1 MKIVSIPQAQLGN
14 PASWTVNPGSSTSFT
29 LTFLGAT
36 TISLTTSGLTAA
48 AMQSALQA
56 LSTIGPGGALVT
68 LSSGIFTVTMAGS
81 LALISQPS
89 SALTGT
95 GTGGSVTIAQI
106 NAGSAALSV
115 PQIKLEDTQN
125 IGTFYRSAI
134 GDVAIDTFPLPG
146 GPDVVFGGQMQ
157 IGVGL
162 QINLFPPLRIYR
174 TMDGVLFELMANMPI
189 PLTLQDADPV
199 NPRIDLIVAIEQE
212 QTPSATET
220 RHYRVSPPVPG
231 NQEGD
236 VQVAT
241 QLWDQLQIQVITG
254 TPAVS
259 PAQPPV
265 PADGIPLYVVT
276 VPANTTQLVGTM
288 VSDVR
293 NGVLTQAQQDQ
304 AIEELQS
311 EVNSLMANQ
320 PPYPASEVLI
330 GPGAGAFSNETAQ
343 AAFAQIASWS
353 DTSSYDPITRPQTLT
368 SDGRLQAVGRVDT
381 DSVTP
386 VVDVPPGSQIA
397 FSNVVRNINQTSIPA
412 TANPR
417 LVNIDVNAG
426 TQSVPNNVSPLT
438 LSNVLDV
445 ISNGPGTFVQK
456 NGTLPVPRAFG
467 ASAARDGRYIENYGG
482 ASATGSLLSNW
493 STYDTL
499 ADQVTSQTLTGA
511 IPPPSARCF
520 MAPCGD
526 GVHVLLGCPTGSLG
540 SIGQTPPQWFI
551 INTSTWVSTAVSGGP
566 SAAGGTYPFY
576 WAFTGDLIQSNTIL
590 ICTQSASPNTYWS
603 FTWSAGPTTD
613 GVFTKLNV
621 SGAQPQLAWES
632 SEACLYQPGLLVEF
646 ETSTGTSNA
655 GNATYLFNYG
665 TLTWTKQAIS
675 SPVNL
680 FGEGGFFDY
689 FGMKNFGG
697 LPTVVGG
704 TDSEGAGSGF
714 ISGYWQLTPGTP
726 PSWQGNRGNLANK
739 WMPTVASLIANGLP
753 QGQGYI
759 LGGSG
764 SASSAQAASSDIWTF
779 TAGGVVVTTYNGL
792 TGLTLAPGT
801 STATI
806 QFTNFQVPTIGGP
819 VETYLISLFGYLPPG
834 SAQISITLNGGAGPP
849 QQIIRDAVTSV
860 ANSGNPSIRTLQ
872 ITLAG
877 SGSLTPI
884 LTGFSEMFE
893 VEGGPGLTGT
903 FVRFNAPSG
912 AEGLYINRD
921 GSMFFSTNINQSTPG
936 TAILLSITNNG
947 SGVAPSLVNFV
958 NRRWFEL
965 TYSAAKGSG
974 TPQFFYDGAVSP
986 YVVKAVGITGGQNV
1000 GSGGTPTGAQYALPV
1015 PAVNFNSTVTVANV
1029 QASADF
1035 YSVTAIA

>member
-1 MKIVSIPQAQLGN
+1 MKIVSIPQATLGN
-14 PASWTVNPGSSTSFT
+14 PAQWTVNPGSSTSFT

-36 TISLTTSGLTAA
+36 TISLTTSGLTAV
-48 AMQSALQA
+48 AMQSALQS
-56 LSTIGPGGALVT
+56 LSTVGSGNALVS
-68 LSSGIFTVTMAGS
+68 LSSGVFTVTMAGS
-81 LALISQPS
+81 LALISQPV
-89 SALTGT
+89 SALTAS
-95 GTGGSVTIAQI
+95 GTGGAVTVVQT
-106 NAGSAALSV
+106 NAGSAALAV
-115 PQIKLEDTQN
+115 PQIKLGDTQD
-125 IGTFYRSAI
+125 IGLYYRSAI

-146 GPDVVFGGQMQ
+146 GPDVVFGGQME
-157 IGVGL
+157 IGSGL
-162 QINLFPPLRIYR
+162 SINIFPPLRIYR
-174 TMDGVLFELMANMPI
+174 TMDGVLFELMGNLPVPI
-189 PLTLQDADPV
+189 TLQAADAT

-212 QTPSATET
+212 QVPSATQT
-220 RHYRVSPPVPG
+220 RHYRVSPPIPG

-241 QLWDQLQIQVITG
+241 ELWDQLELQVVTG

-259 PAQPPV
+259 PAQPAI
-265 PADGIPLYVVT
+265 PADGVVLYVVT
-276 VPANTTQLVGTM
+276 IPPNTTQLSPTLVT
-288 VSDVR
+288 DAR
-293 NGVLTQAQQDQ
+293 DTVLTQAQQDQ
-304 AIEELQS
+304 AIEALQS
-311 EVNSLMANQ
+311 EVNNLMANQ

-353 DTSSYDPITRPQTLT
+353 DTTSYDPITRPQTLT

-381 DSVTP
+381 DGVTP

-397 FSNVVRNINQTSIPA
+397 FSNVVRNINQTSIPSP
-412 TANPR
+412 ANPR
-417 LVNIDVNAG
+417 LVNIDINAG

-445 ISNGPGTFVQK
+445 VSNGPGNFVEK
-456 NGTLPVPRAFG
+456 SGTLPVPRAFG

-499 ADQVTSQTLTGA
+499 ADQVTPQTLTGA

-526 GVHVLLGCPTGSLG
+526 GVHILLGCPTGQLG
-540 SIGQTPPQWFI
+540 VLGQTPPQWFI
-551 INTSTWVSTAVSGGP
+551 INTSTWVSTSVSGGP
-566 SAAGGTYPFY
+566 SAAGGSSPYY
-576 WAFTGDLIQSNTIL
+576 WAFTGDLVQPNTIL
-590 ICTQSASPNTYWS
+590 VFTQSASPNTYWS
-603 FTWSAGPTTD
+603 FTWSAGPTID
-613 GVFTKLNV
+613 GVFTQLSV
-621 SGAQPQLAWES
+621 HGTQPRLAWES
-632 SEACLYQPGLLVEF
+632 SQVCFYQQGVMVEF
-646 ETSTGTSNA
+646 ETSLGGSNA
-655 GNATYLFNYG
+655 GNATYLFNYT
-665 TLTWTKQAIS
+665 TLTWTQLSIS

-680 FGEGGFFDY
+680 FTQNTFFDY
-689 FGMKNFGG
+689 FGMRNFGG

-704 TDSEGAGSGF
+704 TDSLGAGADF

-726 PSWQGNRGNLANK
+726 ASWQGNRGNLPNK
-739 WMPTVASLIANGLP
+739 WMPTVASLISNGLP
-753 QGQGYI
+753 QGQGFI
-759 LGGSG
+759 IGGSG
-764 SASSAQAASSDIWTF
+764 SASSANAATGDIWTF
-779 TAGGVVVTTYNGL
+779 TSGGIVLTTYNGV

-801 STATI
+801 TTATI

-819 VETYLISLFGYLPPG
+819 VETYLISLFGYLPPN

-849 QQIIRDAVTSV
+849 QQIIRDTVTTV
-860 ANSGNPSIRTLQ
+860 ANSGNPAVRTLQ
-872 ITLAG
+872 ISLNG
-877 SGSLTPI
+877 SGSLVPI

-903 FVRFNAPSG
+903 FVRFNAQSG
-912 AEGLYINRD
+912 TQGLYINRD
-921 GSMFFSTNINQSTPG
+921 GSMFFSTNINQTIPG

-974 TPQFFYDGAVSP
+974 APQFFYDGAVSP

-1000 GSGGTPTGAQYALPV
+1000 GSGGSPSGIQYGLPV
-1015 PAVNFNSTVTVANV
+1015 PAVNFNSTVTVSNV
-1029 QASADF
+1029 QNNADF
-1035 YSVTAIA
+1035 YSVTVIA